1 MNFILE
7 GIIPSKKNSR
17 RMIMRGGRKFSV
29 PSVNHEQWARD
40 KKWELNV
47 QKALYRSEIELP
59 VNTPV
64 KIDVLFG
71 TASKRK
77 WDLSNKFESIADL
90 LVDTAIL
97 SDDNYTILRHVNL
110 SFDPTLNKDIAYVS
124 IELLDSD
131 NE

>member
-17 RMIMRGGRKFSV
+17 RMIMRGGRKFNV
-29 PSVNHEQWARD
+29 PSVLHEQWARD

-71 TASKRK
+71 SATKRK

-110 SFDPTLNKDIAYVS
+110 SFDPSLNKDIAYVS
-124 IELLDSD
+124 IELLGSD

>member
-17 RMIMRGGRKFSV
+17 RMIMRGDRKFSV
-29 PSVNHEQWARD
+29 PSIKHEQWANTMR
-40 KKWELNV
+40 WELNV
-47 QKALYRSEIELP
+47 QKAMFRSEIKFPIEA
-59 VNTPV
+59 PV
-64 KIDVLFG
+64 KIDVRFG
-71 TASKRK
+71 SATRRK

-110 SFDPTLNKDIAYVS
+110 SFDPSLNEDVAYISV
-124 IELLDSD
+124 ELLGSD